1 MRGDDGGIG
10 TAADR
15 LPLGPGERLTEGG
28 WVPSQP
34 GLAPPAPAS
43 PVPVSPAPVSLA
55 PVSAAPSGRL
65 PLWAQPWL
73 QPASGRHLGWVAI
86 VAVVVLAGSAWVL
99 LHRPATTPAAMPAAT
114 AVAPSA
120 APELQIVVDVGGRVR
135 HPGLVT
141 LAPGARIAD
150 ALRAAGGALRPADI
164 ATLDLA
170 ARVSDGQL
178 LLIGL
183 SPPAAA
189 PGDPSAPVSLSSATA
204 EQLDALPGIGPV
216 LAKRIVDWRDAHGG
230 FTSLSQLD
238 EVPGVGPRTY
248 ERLKTLVVL

>member
-1 MRGDDGGIG
+1 
-10 TAADR
+10 
-15 LPLGPGERLTEGG
+15 
-28 WVPSQP
+28 
-34 GLAPPAPAS
+34 
-43 PVPVSPAPVSLA
+43 
-55 PVSAAPSGRL
+55 
-65 PLWAQPWL
+65 
-73 QPASGRHLGWVAI
+73 
-86 VAVVVLAGSAWVL
+86 
-99 LHRPATTPAAMPAAT
+99 
-114 AVAPSA
+114 
-120 APELQIVVDVGGRVR
+120 
-135 HPGLVT
+135 
-141 LAPGARIAD
+141 
-150 ALRAAGGALRPADI
+150 LRPADI

-183 SPPAAA
+183 PPPAAG